1 MIYEGRVYQA
11 KSGQWSWEVTCD
23 GEPIVCGAGYETEDE
38 AWIDM
43 DGALSHYEA
52 SVEEPSDS
60 VTPMSGKDY
69 QARYRE
75 KGRQLSVVIAP
86 KVYERLR
93 EIAVRRGLSMG
104 QALSALVEQAPL
116 PRRRNRV

>member
-1 MIYEGRVYQA
+1 MTYEGRVYQA

-52 SVEEPSDS
+52 SVEGPSDPG
-60 VTPMSGKDY
+60 TRMSGKDY
-69 QARYRE
+69 QARYRR
-75 KGRQLSVVIAP
+75 KGRQLSVVISPEA
-86 KVYERLR
+86 YERLQT
-93 EIAVRRGLSMG
+93 IASRLGVSMG
-104 QALSALVEQAPL
+104 QALSALVQQAPL